1 MLEELP
7 SHRQLRKLVAD
18 QIRAAIFDGR
28 FKPGE
33 WLRQERVAQE
43 LGVSQMPVREALK
56 ELAAEGLIEHVPYR
70 GVRVVALSVEDIEDL
85 YEHRAFL
92 EGRAAEKAVEYI
104 TEGEIADLKLMVTE
118 MESLPPEQIAQ
129 YRKIHRKFHETI
141 FLISRREYLIRTLT
155 QMWEAFPTMLIGNFA
170 VTAQRPLPQRDMQ
183 DQMEHRAIMEA
194 LENRNAK
201 RAGEAMKEHILSAAR
216 NLIDSLKVNS

>member
-70 GVRVVALSVEDIEDL
+70 GVRVVEDIEDL

-129 YRKIHRKFHETI
+129 YRKINRKFHETI

-155 QMWEAFPTMLIGNFA
+155 QMWEAFPTMLFGNFA
-170 VTAQRPLPQRDMQ
+170 VAAQRRLPQRDMQ

-216 NLIDSLKVNS
+216 NLIDSLKANS

>member
-18 QIRAAIFDGR
+18 QIRSAIFEGR

-56 ELAAEGLIEHVPYR
+56 ELASEGLIEHVPYR
-70 GVRVVALSVEDIEDL
+70 GARVVGLSIEDIEDL

-92 EGRAAEKAVEYI
+92 ESRAAELAAENITPGEI
-104 TEGEIADLKLMVTE
+104 TELKAMLTE
-118 MESLPPEQIAQ
+118 MESLPPEGIAQ
-129 YRKIHRKFHETI
+129 YRKVNRNFHEKI
-141 FLISRREYLIRTLT
+141 FHISQREYMIRTLV

-170 VTAQRPLPQRDMQ
+170 ITAQQPLPERDLQ
-183 DQMEHRAIMEA
+183 DQMEHREIVAA
-194 LENRNAK
+194 LESHDGK
-201 RAGEAMKEHILSAAR
+201 RASVAMKTHILSAVH
-216 NLIDSLKVNS
+216 NLIESLKVNQ